1 MYKLKKDR
9 IALVG
14 AVVILIVGTFLFINN
29 SSSKGTASE
38 VPPTVS
44 SEEMENFLYGDN
56 GIVNHVHNELSEKGY
71 IYRLLIAAYSKEDI
85 QMKIILLNKEATELE
100 QEEIKSIF
108 YELVKK
114 SNLNPKAFTLKVSD
128 SDDGPDW

>member
-1 MYKLKKDR
+1 MYKLKKGR
-9 IALVG
+9 ITLVG

-56 GIVNHVHNELSEKGY
+56 GIVNQVHNELSEKGY

-85 QMKIILLNKEATELE
+85 QMKIILSNKKATELE

-108 YELVKK
+108 NELVKK
-114 SNLNPKAFTLKVSD
+114 II
-128 SDDGPDW
+128 